1 MTNNNKNELSIS
13 STNKFANSNAAVDEL
28 RTAIFAPVL
37 KLTGKSRIRKEL
49 EDKGKLIRQTPW
61 GKITIEKTILT
72 QLHRNILDCI
82 LSEKTDVYKT
92 DTKTVVVKF
101 SANKVL
107 KKYSITDSE
116 NRNTKWLEEKIKEMM
131 TSIISITFNNKDKF
145 MFTMIEAAKY
155 IDSEK
160 TFFIEF
166 SKNYVE
172 FFEKQTTI
180 GYNEYLDDI
189 LELKSPLL
197 QAVARLLLSHEKAF
211 YMPIY
216 DKNSKSTSTGILES
230 VGEGTDSDRSRQRA
244 IKEIKDNAGKLE
256 KFGIYLTTNN
266 ANTKVS
272 YKKVLNIKFIPKIY
286 QGAYKSFSIENQEAF
301 LRLIDL
307 KGAKIRHQ
315 EKIYEI
321 TDFEI
326 NTNKVVVLS
335 LERDNFEKINENDSN
350 KTRIEF
356 DVEPIEI
363 EEIINK
369 ALVLELEGKIDG

>member
-266 ANTKVS
+266 TNTKVS

-307 KGAKIRHQ
+307 KGAKIKYQ

-335 LERDNFEKINENDSN
+335 LERDDFEKINGNDSN